1 MTSRTAD
8 GLGVEGTQE
17 GPHRR
22 STGPSRGVLVR
33 MIFPNLPVT
42 DLDRAKAFYAGL
54 GFAFNEQFSDERTAS
69 VVIEE
74 NIVVMLLTR
83 DRFADF
89 VPGQVGDPAQAT
101 SVLNALSAS
110 SREETD
116 DLLARA
122 LASGGKPWQP
132 AQDHGFMYGTS
143 FTEPDGNVWE
153 GGWMDPRAIA
163 G

>member
-1 MTSRTAD
+1 M
-8 GLGVEGTQE
+8 
-17 GPHRR
+17 
-22 STGPSRGVLVR
+22 R

-54 GFAFNEQFSDERTAS
+54 GFTFNEQFSDERTAS

-83 DRFADF
+83 DRFAEF
-89 VPGQVGDPAQAT
+89 LPGPIGDPAHAT
-101 SVLNALSAS
+101 SVMFALSVG
-110 SREETD
+110 SRAEAD

-143 FTEPDGNVWE
+143 FTDPDGNVWE
-153 GGWMDPRAIA
+153 AVWMDPAAIA

>member
-1 MTSRTAD
+1 M
-8 GLGVEGTQE
+8 
-17 GPHRR
+17 
-22 STGPSRGVLVR
+22 R

-54 GFAFNEQFSDERTAS
+54 GFGFNEQFSDERTVS

-74 NIVVMLLTR
+74 NIVVMLHTR
-83 DRFADF
+83 ERFADF
-89 VPGQVGDPAQAT
+89 VSGTVGDPARAT
-101 SVLNALSAS
+101 SVMHALSVA
-110 SREETD
+110 SREEAD

-143 FTEPDGNVWE
+143 FTDPDGNVWE
-153 GGWMDPRAIA
+153 AVWMDPAAIA

>member
-1 MTSRTAD
+1 MRY
-8 GLGVEGTQE
+8 
-17 GPHRR
+17 
-22 STGPSRGVLVR
+22 
-33 MIFPNLPVT
+33 IFVNLPVT
-42 DLDRAKAFYAGL
+42 DLARAKAFYAGL
-54 GFAFNEQFSDERTAS
+54 GFGFNEQFSDERTAS

-89 VPGQVGDPAQAT
+89 VPGEVGDPAQAT

-110 SREETD
+110 SREEVD

-143 FTEPDGNVWE
+143 FTDPDGNVWE
-153 GGWMDPRAIA
+153 AIWMDPAAIA